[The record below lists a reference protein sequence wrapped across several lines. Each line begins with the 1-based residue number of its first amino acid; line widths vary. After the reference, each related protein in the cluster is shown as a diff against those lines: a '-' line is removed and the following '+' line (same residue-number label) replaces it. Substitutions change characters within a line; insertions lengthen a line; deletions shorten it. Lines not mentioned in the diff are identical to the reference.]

1 MADLGARPE
10 ITNDW
15 SARRCVRAQRVGG
28 DRDDRRECYREA
40 ACWPYPL
47 RGVPSERN
55 EGISAA
61 NDAERVGRV
70 GDVKLAAMRGRNAR
84 IAANQDA

>member
-1 MADLGARPE
+1 M
-10 ITNDW
+10 
-15 SARRCVRAQRVGG
+15 GG